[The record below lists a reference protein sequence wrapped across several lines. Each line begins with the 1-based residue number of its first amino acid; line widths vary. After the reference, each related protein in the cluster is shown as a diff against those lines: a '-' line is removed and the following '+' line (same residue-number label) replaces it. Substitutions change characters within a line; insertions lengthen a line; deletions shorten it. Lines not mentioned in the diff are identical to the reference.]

1 MPKLFMTRH
10 RLFGEIHLT
19 VHTANNS
26 KLLSILPAAR
36 VLVKTSTTTMI
47 AVKYDSFRGRDGS
60 EEVVG
65 VLRGYYEI
73 VEG

>member
-10 RLFGEIHLT
+10 KLHGTLDLT
-19 VHTANNS
+19 VHTAHS
-26 KLLSILPAAR
+26 YKLLALLPAAR
-36 VLVKTSTTTMI
+36 VLVKTPTTTMLSL
-47 AVKYDSFRGRDGS
+47 KYDSFKGKDGS